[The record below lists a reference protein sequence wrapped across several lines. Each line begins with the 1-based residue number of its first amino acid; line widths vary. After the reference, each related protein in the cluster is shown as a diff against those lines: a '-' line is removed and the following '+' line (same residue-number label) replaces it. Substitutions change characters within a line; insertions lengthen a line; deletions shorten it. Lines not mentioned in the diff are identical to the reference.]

1 MRQKLT
7 KAVRERRR
15 AEREKTNAAIK
26 RWHAKGMMVTFGI
39 LKASEGG
46 MGAKDAIE
54 MLRDKG
60 IPAVKSG
67 SAYIGHEN
75 VTAYGTK
82 SMLRKAEKIL
92 FPGYDL

>member
-7 KAVRERRR
+7 KAQREFRR

-26 RWHAKGMMVTFGI
+26 RWHQKGMFVTFGV

-46 MGAKDAIE
+46 MGANDAIE

-82 SMLRKAEKIL
+82 AMRRTAERLINGV
-92 FPGYDL
+92 F